1 MIVTI
6 TPHIIVLLR
15 KTVFYPMLLLPVFA
29 QGQINRSAYEAM
41 KDTIVSKF
49 NHGDYKAIYRL
60 FDTSFSNKIS
70 QPKLV
75 NFLKGNQNSGKI
87 VASSFLAEDKGKVS
101 YLLEFELRDMIMD
114 LQLTYDNKISS
125 FGLKSAPLV
134 FLSEPPVVKSD
145 NSLRSVLD
153 KAVDSAAAEY
163 FKYSKANSL
172 VIGIIKAGKKH
183 IYFYGETEKGN
194 NKLPTSGTLYEIG
207 SITKTF
213 TTTLLA
219 QAVLDKKVSL
229 TDDIRKYLHGNYDNL
244 SYNSTPITLR
254 DLANHTSR
262 LPAMPEDIG
271 EQPDYNPVGP
281 EAHYDST
288 LFYNA
293 LKKVTLDTIP
303 GYKFL
308 YSNWGTSLLGHILE
322 KVYGH
327 SQAELVRRF
336 ITGPLEMNNTMYITN
351 EDGYEIAHPHSE
363 NGRRLTVSNQGY
375 FSPAG
380 GLCSTVND
388 MLNYLDAQLK
398 EINAAIKLT
407 HAPTIN
413 NMGLG
418 WGVRKGR
425 VTRHLE
431 HNGSEQ
437 GSTAH
442 ISAFPERNSGCVILV
457 NNRVNLGKL
466 IVRIQEIAKEDSYK

>member
-1 MIVTI
+1 
-6 TPHIIVLLR
+6 
-15 KTVFYPMLLLPVFA
+15 MLLLPVFA
-29 QGQINRSAYEAM
+29 QGQINRNAYEAL

-49 NHGDYKAIYRL
+49 NHGDYKAIYQL

-134 FLSEPPVVKSD
+134 FFSEPPVVKSN
-145 NSLRSVLD
+145 NSLKSALD
-153 KAVDSAAAEY
+153 KAVDSAAVEY
-163 FKYSKANSL
+163 FRYSKANSL

-194 NKLPTSGTLYEIG
+194 SKLPTSGTLYEIG

-213 TTTLLA
+213 TATLLA

-229 TDDIRKYLHGNYDNL
+229 TDDIRKYLHGNYNNL
-244 SYNSTPITLR
+244 SYNSIPITLR

-271 EQPDYNPVGP
+271 EQSDYNPVSP

-308 YSNWGTSLLGHILE
+308 YSKLGN
-322 KVYGH
+322 V
-327 SQAELVRRF
+327 V
-336 ITGPLEMNNTMYITN
+336 
-351 EDGYEIAHPHSE
+351 
-363 NGRRLTVSNQGY
+363 
-375 FSPAG
+375 AG
-380 GLCSTVND
+380 
-388 MLNYLDAQLK
+388 
-398 EINAAIKLT
+398 
-407 HAPTIN
+407 
-413 NMGLG
+413 
-418 WGVRKGR
+418 
-425 VTRHLE
+425 
-431 HNGSEQ
+431 
-437 GSTAH
+437 
-442 ISAFPERNSGCVILV
+442 
-457 NNRVNLGKL
+457 
-466 IVRIQEIAKEDSYK
+466 SYP